1 MSATK
6 RVSLFAFDVALLG
19 ATLALMIVGLLFIYS
34 SGVSFAGGNSSSEFV
49 KQLIWAVSGLLL
61 LVGTVLVDYHRLRG
75 ISAYAYGLIVL
86 LLMVMP
92 FVGRE
97 VNGARSWLGIGEIGI
112 QPSEFAKIAV
122 ILFLAAYLSGI
133 GRGVRDLPRFL
144 LGLAVVVVPMALILL
159 QPDMGTAL
167 VFIPIFLSMVFAA
180 GARLRHIVFLVA
192 SGFLMI
198 VLAVLPSYE
207 RWILGREM
215 SVLAALTR
223 FELAR
228 YFLGAALL
236 ISLLAA
242 WGYRAFKKRYFYW
255 ILYLSSL
262 LFTGGLGAQ
271 ALVRVLKDYQIMR
284 FIVFLNPRIDPQGA
298 GWNLIQSVTA
308 VGSGGVFGKGFL
320 HGTQSHYQFLPQ
332 QSTDFIFSIL
342 AEEWG
347 FAGGLLIFGLFLV
360 ILLRGLR
367 IMYIARDD
375 YAMYV
380 GAGVVG
386 MIFFHVVVNVGMA
399 MGIMPITGIP
409 LFFLSYGGSSL
420 WTGLL
425 GVGLLLNIY
434 FRRYAH

>member
-1 MSATK
+1 MSAAR
-6 RVSLFAFDVALLG
+6 RVSLFAFDVALLA
-19 ATLALMIVGLLFIYS
+19 ATLALMVVGLLFIYS
-34 SGVSFAGGNSSSEFV
+34 SGVSFAGGRSSAEFV
-49 KQLIWAVSGLLL
+49 KQLVWAVSGLLL

-75 ISAYAYGLIVL
+75 VSAYAYGLIVL
-86 LLMVMP
+86 LLLVTAL
-92 FVGRE
+92 VGKE

-112 QPSEFAKIAV
+112 QPSEFAKIAT

-133 GRGVRDLPRFL
+133 GRGVRELSRFL
-144 LGLAVVVVPMALILL
+144 LGLAVVAVPMALILL

-167 VFIPIFLSMVFAA
+167 VFIPIFLFMMFAA
-180 GARLRHIVFLVA
+180 GARLRHIVFLVVT
-192 SGFLMI
+192 GLLMI
-198 VLAVLPSYE
+198 FLAVLPSYE

-215 SVLAALTR
+215 SILTALTQ

-228 YFLGAALL
+228 YFLGALLL
-236 ISLLAA
+236 ISLLAL
-242 WGYRAFKKRYFYW
+242 WGYRVFKRRYFYW
-255 ILYLSSL
+255 ILYVGSL
-262 LFTGGLGAQ
+262 LFTAGLGAQ
-271 ALVRVLKDYQIMR
+271 GLVRGLKDYQIMR
-284 FIVFLNPRIDPQGA
+284 FIVFLNPRVDPQGA

-347 FAGGLLIFGLFLV
+347 FAGGLLSFALFLV

-367 IMYIARDD
+367 IMYIARDE

-386 MIFFHVVVNVGMA
+386 MIFFHVVVNIGMA

-425 GVGLLLNIY
+425 AVGLLLNIY
-434 FRRYAH
+434 FRRYGH

>member
-6 RVSLFAFDVALLG
+6 RISLLAFDVTLLG
-19 ATLALMIVGLLFIYS
+19 ATLALMVVGALFIYS
-34 SGVSFAGGNSSSEFV
+34 SGVSSTGASSSAELV
-49 KQLIWAVSGLLL
+49 KQLIWSAGGLLV
-61 LVGTVLVDYHRLRG
+61 LVGAVLVDYHRLRG
-75 ISAYAYGLIVL
+75 LSAYAFGAMIL
-86 LLMVMP
+86 LLAVTP
-92 FVGRE
+92 LVGRE
-97 VNGARSWLGIGEIGI
+97 VNGARSWLGFGEAGV
-112 QPSEFAKIAV
+112 QPSEFAKIV
-122 ILFLAAYLSGI
+122 TILFLAMYLTAV
-133 GRGVRDLPRFL
+133 GRGIRELPRFL
-144 LGLAVVVVPMALILL
+144 LGLGIVLAPMGLILL

-167 VFIPIFLSMVFAA
+167 VFIPIFLFMSFAA
-180 GARLRHIVFLVA
+180 GARPRHIAFLLG
-192 SGFLMI
+192 SGFLMLL
-198 VLAVLPSYE
+198 LAVLPSYE
-207 RWILGREM
+207 HWIIGRQT
-215 SVLAALTR
+215 SVLSALTQ

-228 YFLGAALL
+228 YFLLALL
-236 ISLLAA
+236 AIALLSA
-242 WGYRAFKKRYFYW
+242 WGYRAVKRRYFYW
-255 ILYLSSL
+255 ILYAGSL
-262 LFTGGLGAQ
+262 LFVGGLGAQ
-271 ALVRVLKDYQIMR
+271 VLVRALKEYQIMR

-320 HGTQSHYQFLPQ
+320 RGTQSHYQFLPQ

-347 FAGGLLIFGLFLV
+347 FAGGLLVFGLFLV

-375 YAMYV
+375 YATYV
-380 GAGVVG
+380 AAGVVG
-386 MIFFHVVVNVGMA
+386 MIFFHVVVNIGMA

-434 FRRYAH
+434 FRRYGH